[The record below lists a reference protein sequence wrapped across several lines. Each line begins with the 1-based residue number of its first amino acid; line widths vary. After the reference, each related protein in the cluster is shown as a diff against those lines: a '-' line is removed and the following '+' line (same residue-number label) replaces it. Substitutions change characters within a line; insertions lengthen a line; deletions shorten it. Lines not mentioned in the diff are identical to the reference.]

1 MEDCVVDAPIEHPYS
16 WCVKPAIGEGDT
28 MVDSTVEPEPMGF
41 RQTTEYVG
49 GVFNYASGLVLPPGK
64 AIRDECKKT
73 NEISPDNYGSER
85 TSEYIGGRIG
95 NKYVLK
101 TGTDCMHNGNL
112 VPRYK
117 YINNMAGPNSGF
129 IPAAMGSA
137 LKINGI
143 GIITALMGE
152 STPKCSKVKLK
163 CHVVKKTGRDTAQPY
178 FDNSTEVYIPDDE
191 LEDIRYNDA
200 GDIVACSEGFENLYE
215 SIAQYLNDNKE
226 YFATMNILNSKVNS
240 DVGIA
245 FNNQTLV
252 KMYYLSL
259 SLLMAYIMFKFINK
273 N

>member
-1 MEDCVVDAPIEHPYS
+1 MAECVVDAPIEHPYS

-28 MVDSTVEPEPMGF
+28 IIDPNIPANSMGSDK
-41 RQTTEYVG
+41 TEELVRG
-49 GVFNYASGLVLPPGK
+49 TFILTSALVLSPGE
-64 AIRDECKKT
+64 AMRDVCKDT
-73 NEISPDNYGSER
+73 NDSSGK
-85 TSEYIGGRIG
+85 IG

-101 TGTDCMHNGNL
+101 TGTECMHNGSL

-117 YINNMAGPNSGF
+117 YINNMAAPTSGL

-137 LKINGI
+137 LKINGM
-143 GIITALMGE
+143 GILNALMGE

-200 GDIVACSEGFENLYE
+200 GDIVAGSESFENLYE

-245 FNNQTLV
+245 FNNQSLV